1 MYEKIAMKRHEVES
15 SNIKSI
21 GHSYPRRLLEIE
33 FKDGNIYRYKGVN
46 HKTYRALMN
55 AESKGK
61 EFHKNI
67 KYSFP
72 YKKYKDKEG
81 NKMDTKYEMLVKQAY
96 EDILGSFEKGAGFY
110 PHPSTRMTSELKT
123 PQYNAISR
131 YTHGGNAGQRKD
143 MYSKLDAGIEK
154 MKMKA
159 QNAPR
164 LAVRNDYLKKAES
177 IGNMKE
183 HLMLGDKGYTP
194 SYTPASSLG
203 PGLMRSQ
210 NY

>member
-1 MYEKIAMKRHEVES
+1 MYEKIAMRRREVES

-67 KYSFP
+67 KYSYP

-81 NKMDTKYEMLVKQAY
+81 NKMNNKYEMLVKQAY
-96 EDILGSFEKGAGFY
+96 EEIVGSFEKEAYDYDGYFKRLNRETFNHNNGISRNIS
-110 PHPSTRMTSELKT
+110 PTSGTRMKASDLLA
-123 PQYNAISR
+123 NFNN
-131 YTHGGNAGQRKD
+131 YTYKQNNGA
-143 MYSKLDAGIEK
+143 YPSKK
-154 MKMKA
+154 
-159 QNAPR
+159 
-164 LAVRNDYLKKAES
+164 Y
-177 IGNMKE
+177 
-183 HLMLGDKGYTP
+183 
-194 SYTPASSLG
+194 
-203 PGLMRSQ
+203 
-210 NY
+210 

>member
-1 MYEKIAMKRHEVES
+1 MYEKIAMRRREVES

-67 KYSFP
+67 KYSYP

-81 NKMDTKYEMLVKQAY
+81 NKMNNKYEMLVKQAY
-96 EDILGSFEKGAGFY
+96 EEIVDSFEKEANSDEDEKKKTKLRNLALGAGAATGAVLIGG
-110 PHPSTRMTSELKT
+110 HIANNKKLLKR
-123 PQYNAISR
+123 YDNAVGHINR
-131 YTHGGNAGQRKD
+131 INVANNREYERFNQ
-143 MYSKLDAGIEK
+143 
-154 MKMKA
+154 
-159 QNAPR
+159 
-164 LAVRNDYLKKAES
+164 
-177 IGNMKE
+177 NMKRIDQKTE
-183 HLMLGDKGYTP
+183 TLKNMLNN
-194 SYTPASSLG
+194 
-203 PGLMRSQ
+203 M
-210 NY
+210 

>member
-81 NKMDTKYEMLVKQAY
+81 NKINTKYEMLVKQAY
-96 EDILGSFEKGAGFY
+96 EEIMGGFEKEAGFFGNIIKGKSY
-110 PHPSTRMTSELKT
+110 TKGLASRMKSLTDSATKPSPAKT
-123 PQYNAISR
+123 NI
-131 YTHGGNAGQRKD
+131 
-143 MYSKLDAGIEK
+143 L
-154 MKMKA
+154 
-159 QNAPR
+159 QN
-164 LAVRNDYLKKAES
+164 
-177 IGNMKE
+177 
-183 HLMLGDKGYTP
+183 TP
-194 SYTPASSLG
+194 SDFSYKPSGVSGASLMKNPPGMDRKLARRQLKNNTTWFDG
-203 PGLMRSQ
+203 PYSQ
-210 NY
+210 KY